1 MYTWLD
7 KYVYL
12 IMYTRNIIMYTW
24 LDKYVYMYT

>member
-12 IMYTRNIIMYTW
+12 IMYTRKIIMYTW